1 MDRKDGQ
8 HLGMKEGTKRV
19 KRARTHQLSYG
30 SIASHCNPSPK
41 KTRGYIEIKAL
52 RRKYQQWFTS
62 RFAYTTF
69 ENEMKWYSTEQSPG
83 KENYSVP
90 DAMLRLMKQHKI
102 AVRGDNIV
110 AKYQPNWVKSCSQRE
125 LKLAA
130 ERRIPYVV
138 SKYKRKLIG
147 WDVINEN
154 LPNNYFESKLGE
166 DASALFF

>member
-1 MDRKDGQ
+1 
-8 HLGMKEGTKRV
+8 
-19 KRARTHQLSYG
+19 
-30 SIASHCNPSPK
+30 
-41 KTRGYIEIKAL
+41 
-52 RRKYQQWFTS
+52 
-62 RFAYTTF
+62 
-69 ENEMKWYSTEQSPG
+69 MKWYSTEQSPG